1 VPSCLAGAIPSCA
14 GTALGRSWLSP
25 SSRQSLGGKQWKAG
39 ARAGSLDSGLAV
51 SKRQI
56 QTVVL
61 S

>member
-1 VPSCLAGAIPSCA
+1 VPSCLAGAIPGCA

-39 ARAGSLDSGLAV
+39 ARSPDSRLAV

-56 QTVVL
+56 
-61 S
+61 